1 MSHNIKRIAAYRIV
15 RVLGEGGMGTVYEA
29 QHESIS
35 RRVAI
40 KVLKPEFAKDKDLLK
55 RFFNEA
61 RAANEIN
68 HPGVIKIWDA
78 DTLEDGT
85 AYLVMELLEGQ
96 TLAQYLAAHPGHLEM
111 NVLLD
116 LAEQLTQTMLA
127 AHSRMIIHRD
137 LKPDNIMLLSEPGNG
152 TKLRLKILDFGIAKL
167 TQALGGG
174 NTHAECMGTPTYC
187 PPEQIQ
193 NAGSVDEKADV
204 YSLGC
209 ILYECA
215 SGAPPFEAVSVM
227 EMMAKQLFV
236 KPRRLTEITA
246 HIGMDLADL
255 VDQML
260 SKQPTERPNM
270 EQIRATILEVKERCA
285 EKTQMLDAS
294 YLPGSPAPILP
305 HDLSLMDFR
314 LNSPRATRTS
324 KELIAAMVGKVAPKW
339 RKLHRHAV
347 VGVALGMM
355 MLLGVSVA
363 NRRSVVTAAPPPEV
377 PLRLTPK
384 LIVCRIEASP
394 ASANVRTAKGEEL
407 GELPLVYARPED
419 TASTKFI
426 ASAPGYIDQ
435 EFEVGKECQASLHL
449 SLTKLP
455 RSVQSGKRHAK

>member
-1 MSHNIKRIAAYRIV
+1 MSHHIKRIAAYRIV

-40 KVLKPEFAKDKDLLK
+40 KVLKPEFAKDKELLQ
-55 RFFNEA
+55 RFLNEA
-61 RAANEIN
+61 RAVNEIN

-78 DTLEDGT
+78 DTLDDGT
-85 AYLVMELLEGQ
+85 AYLVMELLEGR
-96 TLAQYLAAHPGHLEM
+96 TLAEYLAAHPGHLEM

-174 NTHAECMGTPTYC
+174 HTHAECMGTPTYC

-193 NAGSVDEKADV
+193 NAASVDEKADV

-246 HIGMDLADL
+246 HIGMELADL

-270 EQIRATILEVKERCA
+270 EQIRATILEVKERSA
-285 EKTQMLDAS
+285 EATRMLDP
-294 YLPGSPAPILP
+294 YQLPGSPAPILP
-305 HDLSLMDFR
+305 PDLSTIFQPE
-314 LNSPRATRTS
+314 SPRRIPTS

-339 RKLHRHAV
+339 RKLNRRSV

-363 NRRSVVTAAPPPEV
+363 TRRSVVTAAPPPEV

-407 GELPLVYARPED
+407 GELPLVYARPDD
-419 TASTKFI
+419 TSPMKFI

-435 EFEVGKECQASLHL
+435 EFEVGKECQDNLHL
-449 SLTKLP
+449 SLTKLL
-455 RSVQSGKRHAK
+455 RSVQPGKHRAK

>member
-1 MSHNIKRIAAYRIV
+1 MSHHIKRIAAYRIV

-40 KVLKPEFAKDKDLLK
+40 KVLKPEFAKDKELLQ
-55 RFFNEA
+55 RFLNEA
-61 RAANEIN
+61 RAVNEIN

-78 DTLEDGT
+78 DTLDDGT
-85 AYLVMELLEGQ
+85 AYLVMELLEGR
-96 TLAQYLAAHPGHLEM
+96 TLAEYLAAHPGHLEM

-174 NTHAECMGTPTYC
+174 HTHAECMGTPTYC

-193 NAGSVDEKADV
+193 NAASVDEKADV

-215 SGAPPFEAVSVM
+215 SGAPPFEAASVM

-270 EQIRATILEVKERCA
+270 EQIRATILEVKERSA
-285 EKTQMLDAS
+285 EATRMLDP
-294 YLPGSPAPILP
+294 YQLPGSPAPILP
-305 HDLSLMDFR
+305 PDLSIIFQPE
-314 LNSPRATRTS
+314 SPRETRTS

-339 RKLHRHAV
+339 RKLNRRSV

-363 NRRSVVTAAPPPEV
+363 TRRSVVTAAPPPEV

-407 GELPLVYARPED
+407 GELPLVYARPDD
-419 TASTKFI
+419 TSPMKFI

-435 EFEVGKECQASLHL
+435 EFEVGKECQDNLHL

-455 RSVQSGKRHAK
+455 RSVQSGKHRAK

>member
-1 MSHNIKRIAAYRIV
+1 VFDR
-15 RVLGEGGMGTVYEA
+15 L
-29 QHESIS
+29 
-35 RRVAI
+35 
-40 KVLKPEFAKDKDLLK
+40 
-55 RFFNEA
+55 EA
-61 RAANEIN
+61 R
-68 HPGVIKIWDA
+68 
-78 DTLEDGT
+78 
-85 AYLVMELLEGQ
+85 Q
-96 TLAQYLAAHPGHLEM
+96 
-111 NVLLD
+111 
-116 LAEQLTQTMLA
+116 
-127 AHSRMIIHRD
+127 
-137 LKPDNIMLLSEPGNG
+137 
-152 TKLRLKILDFGIAKL
+152 
-167 TQALGGG
+167 
-174 NTHAECMGTPTYC
+174 TPTYC

-236 KPRRLTEITA
+236 KPRRLTELTA

-270 EQIRATILEVKERCA
+270 EQIRATILEVKETCA

-314 LNSPRATRTS
+314 LNSPRETRTS
-324 KELIAAMVGKVAPKW
+324 KELIAAMVDKVAPKW

-363 NRRSVVTAAPPPEV
+363 HPAQCGDGGSASRDPAAAHSQAHCLSHRGFARFGQRAHREGRRAGVSYRLCMRDRRTRHRQSSSPVPPATSIRSS
-377 PLRLTPK
+377 RLERNAK
-384 LIVCRIEASP
+384 P
-394 ASANVRTAKGEEL
+394 AFSC
-407 GELPLVYARPED
+407 P
-419 TASTKFI
+419 
-426 ASAPGYIDQ
+426 
-435 EFEVGKECQASLHL
+435 
-449 SLTKLP
+449 
-455 RSVQSGKRHAK
+455 

>member
-236 KPRRLTEITA
+236 KPRRLTELTA

-270 EQIRATILEVKERCA
+270 EQIRATILEVKETLRRKDADARC
-285 EKTQMLDAS
+285 E
-294 YLPGSPAPILP
+294 
-305 HDLSLMDFR
+305 LSARQSRSDP
-314 LNSPRATRTS
+314 SA
-324 KELIAAMVGKVAPKW
+324 
-339 RKLHRHAV
+339 
-347 VGVALGMM
+347 
-355 MLLGVSVA
+355 
-363 NRRSVVTAAPPPEV
+363 RSVVDGFSPQLTARDSDFQRADCGDGRQGGSQV
-377 PLRLTPK
+377 A
-384 LIVCRIEASP
+384 EA
-394 ASANVRTAKGEEL
+394 ASAR
-407 GELPLVYARPED
+407 RW
-419 TASTKFI
+419 
-426 ASAPGYIDQ
+426 
-435 EFEVGKECQASLHL
+435 
-449 SLTKLP
+449 
-455 RSVQSGKRHAK
+455 